1 MELEQQREALARA
14 GYGLASISYD
24 PPAVLADFARRRAI
38 RFPLLADPG
47 SRTIQAFGVLNET
60 VPSGSPFSGIPHPV
74 TFLIDRAG
82 VVRARFHEDDY
93 RKRYTLGGLLL
104 REFDSPP
111 AGPVHDVPAKRIK
124 LRLAAS
130 AAEARPG
137 QRITL
142 MIEMDLRPGL
152 HVYAPGVVGYRP
164 VVWSLESSPAFT
176 AHAVDYPPSRPLH
189 LQAIDETVPVFENR
203 VRLLRDVTID
213 GKAPPGELAIT
224 GTFQYQACDERICY
238 PPETVPAAW
247 KLQVAPHDRERSA
260 ASPRRKL
267 Q

>member
-1 MELEQQREALARA
+1 
-14 GYGLASISYD
+14 
-24 PPAVLADFARRRAI
+24 
-38 RFPLLADPG
+38 
-47 SRTIQAFGVLNET
+47 
-60 VPSGSPFSGIPHPV
+60 
-74 TFLIDRAG
+74 LIDRAG

-104 REFDSPP
+104 REFDAPP

-142 MIEMDLRPGL
+142 MIEMELRPGL
-152 HVYAPGVVGYRP
+152 HVYAPGAAGYQA
-164 VVWSLESSPAFT
+164 VAWSIDASPAFT
-176 AHAVDYPPSRPLH
+176 AHPVNYPPSRSLH
-189 LQAIDETVPVFENR
+189 LPAIGETVPVFENR

-213 GKAPPGELAIT
+213 SKAPPGEIVIT
-224 GTFQYQACDERICY
+224 GAFHYQACDDRICY

-247 KLQVAPHDRERSA
+247 KLHLAPHDRERSA